1 MIERIT
7 FIKKLAVFKN
17 FDWNTTVLDTENSVR
32 DFKKINIIYGRN
44 YSGKTTLSR
53 IIRALETGT
62 ISDKYESP
70 ELSVKI
76 KDNAGVTQDDFKGH
90 NKIIRVFNEDFIKD
104 NLKFI
109 INPDA
114 HIQPFAI
121 LGGDNNLIEQQIN
134 ELKEKLGLYE
144 EGKETKLYKEFK
156 LLNEQYQTSKSNHAS
171 AVKILDEQLS
181 SKALDRKTGIKYQP
195 ERFGDQNY
203 TTNRLKSEL
212 EVVLKEDYISLTA
225 EEKKK
230 VEEILNEKKKDP
242 IRGLPSLS
250 LKFLEFNTASEELIA
265 RKIGRSDKIEE
276 LVKDAVLNRWV
287 KEGKKIHQGERAVCA
302 FCNSTISEDRWN
314 QLDRHFDEESNKLE
328 KEIINQLALI
338 SEEKEQVK
346 SSSGYKKEDFY
357 SEFHVELEQLSEEYV
372 NAKKSYCNSLESL
385 EKQLNVR
392 KDDLLNEKILEAPE
406 NFVEQ
411 ITALRTRFD
420 ELRKKSD
427 SYSDELGNKQNQAK
441 QSLRLKEVY
450 DFALDIKYSEQI
462 LNIETL
468 KSKEAASEKIRN
480 EKQQE
485 IDIILSQI
493 ESKQK
498 ELKDESKGADKVNEY
513 LNDYFGHDFLSLKA
527 IEFSDSETGDKKYR
541 FEVQR
546 DGKKAHHLSE
556 GECSLIAFCYFMAK
570 LQDIDTKT
578 KKPII
583 WIDDPIS
590 SLDSNHIFFIY
601 TLINTKIFG
610 EGDFEQLFVST
621 HNLEFLKYLKR
632 LPGANNDQQKKDD
645 KRLYRYLLIER
656 IENESTI
663 KLMPEFLREYVTEFN
678 YLFNQIYKCSQIES
692 VDDSNYTL
700 FYNFGNNARKFLEIF
715 LYYKFPDS
723 TGQLEKMKMFFGDED
738 IPAVLT
744 ERINNEYSHLS
755 GVFEREETMVEF
767 PKMKKTANKIISS
780 LKNDRKQ
787 FEALLKSIGE
797 SEAANIFVQQTTSYS
812 TSTLNNITE
821 QQKELLKVCNGNSLV
836 LDLKNGL
843 GVRDHKLFE
852 EEYLI
857 PAINSGL
864 IKETRRKGKKKQYCL
879 TAKGVK
885 MKTDIID
892 N

>member
-1 MIERIT
+1 MIERISS
-7 FIKKLAVFKN
+7 IKNLAVFKN
-17 FDWNTTVLDTENSVR
+17 FDWNTGVLDIDNSIR

-53 IIRALETGT
+53 IVRALETGI
-62 ISDKYESP
+62 ISDKYDNP

-76 KDNAGVTQDDFKGH
+76 KDNAVVTQADFKGH
-90 NKIIRVFNEDFIKD
+90 SKIIRVFNEDFIKD

-134 ELKEKLGLYE
+134 DLKDALGVNK
-144 EGKETKLYKEFK
+144 EGEETKLYKDLK
-156 LLNEQYQTSKSNHAS
+156 LYSEQYQTSKANHAS
-171 AVKILDEQLS
+171 AVKILDDQLS

-203 TTNRLKSEL
+203 TTNRLITEL
-212 EVVLKEDYISLTA
+212 EVVLKEDYISLTT
-225 EEKKK
+225 EEKKR

-250 LKFLEFNTASEELIA
+250 FKFLEFNTASEELVA

-276 LVKDAVLNRWV
+276 LVKDAVLSRWV
-287 KEGKKIHQGERAVCA
+287 KEGKKIHQGERTVCA

-338 SEEKEQVK
+338 SEEKEYVK

-468 KSKEAASEKIRN
+468 KSKEVASEKIRN

-601 TLINTKIFG
+601 TLISTKIFG
-610 EGDFEQLFVST
+610 EDDFEQLFIST
-621 HNLEFLKYLKR
+621 HNLEFLKFLKR
-632 LPGANNDQQKKDD
+632 LPGACTTKETKTN
-645 KRLYRYLLIER
+645 YRYLIVER
-656 IENESTI
+656 IGKESTI
-663 KLMPEFLREYVTEFN
+663 KLMPDFLRDYVTEFN
-678 YLFNQIYKCSQIES
+678 YLFSQIYKCSQIES
-692 VDDSNYTL
+692 VNDSNYTL

-715 LYYKFPDS
+715 LYYKYPDS
-723 TGQLEKMKMFFGDED
+723 TNHLEKMKMFLGNED

-755 GVFEREETMVEF
+755 AVFERGGTVVEV
-767 PKMKKTANKIISS
+767 PEMKKAAEKIINS
-780 LKNDRKQ
+780 LKQDEKQ
-787 FEALLKSIGE
+787 YEALLRSIGE
-797 SEAANIFVQQTTSYS
+797 SGAADIFAQQATCDVIPNS
-812 TSTLNNITE
+812 NNITE
-821 QQKELLKVCNGNSLV
+821 QQKELLKVCNGKSLI
-836 LDLKNGL
+836 LDLKK
-843 GVRDHKLFE
+843 GVGVLDHELFE
-852 EEYLI
+852 EEYLM
-857 PAINSGL
+857 PAISSGL
-864 IKETRRKGKKKQYCL
+864 IKETRRKGKKRQYCL
-879 TAKGVK
+879 TAKGIK
-885 MKTDIID
+885 IKADIID

>member
-1 MIERIT
+1 M
-7 FIKKLAVFKN
+7 
-17 FDWNTTVLDTENSVR
+17 
-32 DFKKINIIYGRN
+32 
-44 YSGKTTLSR
+44 
-53 IIRALETGT
+53 
-62 ISDKYESP
+62 
-70 ELSVKI
+70 
-76 KDNAGVTQDDFKGH
+76 
-90 NKIIRVFNEDFIKD
+90 
-104 NLKFI
+104 
-109 INPDA
+109 
-114 HIQPFAI
+114 
-121 LGGDNNLIEQQIN
+121 
-134 ELKEKLGLYE
+134 
-144 EGKETKLYKEFK
+144 
-156 LLNEQYQTSKSNHAS
+156 
-171 AVKILDEQLS
+171 
-181 SKALDRKTGIKYQP
+181 
-195 ERFGDQNY
+195 
-203 TTNRLKSEL
+203 
-212 EVVLKEDYISLTA
+212 TA

-287 KEGKKIHQGERAVCA
+287 KEGKKIHQGERTVCA

-338 SEEKEQVK
+338 SEEIEHVK
-346 SSSGYKKEDFY
+346 SSSGYKNEDFY

-372 NAKKSYCNSLESL
+372 NAKKSYCNPLESL

-468 KSKEAASEKIRN
+468 KSKEVASEKIRN

-570 LQDIDTKT
+570 LQGIDTLA
-578 KKPII
+578 P
-583 WIDDPIS
+583 
-590 SLDSNHIFFIY
+590 
-601 TLINTKIFG
+601 
-610 EGDFEQLFVST
+610 
-621 HNLEFLKYLKR
+621 
-632 LPGANNDQQKKDD
+632 
-645 KRLYRYLLIER
+645 
-656 IENESTI
+656 
-663 KLMPEFLREYVTEFN
+663 
-678 YLFNQIYKCSQIES
+678 
-692 VDDSNYTL
+692 
-700 FYNFGNNARKFLEIF
+700 
-715 LYYKFPDS
+715 YKF
-723 TGQLEKMKMFFGDED
+723 
-738 IPAVLT
+738 
-744 ERINNEYSHLS
+744 
-755 GVFEREETMVEF
+755 GV
-767 PKMKKTANKIISS
+767 
-780 LKNDRKQ
+780 
-787 FEALLKSIGE
+787 
-797 SEAANIFVQQTTSYS
+797 IF
-812 TSTLNNITE
+812 
-821 QQKELLKVCNGNSLV
+821 
-836 LDLKNGL
+836 
-843 GVRDHKLFE
+843 
-852 EEYLI
+852 
-857 PAINSGL
+857 
-864 IKETRRKGKKKQYCL
+864 
-879 TAKGVK
+879 
-885 MKTDIID
+885 
-892 N
+892 